1 MCGDIEHPLIIDGES
16 VRVGPKQFSERE
28 IAQLKTLRE
37 GQTVSTYEIF
47 ESLDQTTRECGF
59 EFGTFDFDYD
69 ETYTGQHQGMVPQG
83 SGVIEFE
90 ETFIHGTYLNGEQH
104 GIELYCDEQ
113 EKDISEMRDDDYVGL
128 ETSHDLEDGT
138 FENEIYYGDDS
149 DDYDEEVD
157 QDQPF
162 WDLFDD

>member
-1 MCGDIEHPLIIDGES
+1 
-16 VRVGPKQFSERE
+16 
-28 IAQLKTLRE
+28 
-37 GQTVSTYEIF
+37 
-47 ESLDQTTRECGF
+47 
-59 EFGTFDFDYD
+59 
-69 ETYTGQHQGMVPQG
+69 
-83 SGVIEFE
+83 
-90 ETFIHGTYLNGEQH
+90 
-104 GIELYCDEQ
+104 
-113 EKDISEMRDDDYVGL
+113 MRDDDYVGL